1 MATTLKRID
10 AREFDK
16 LAEKTGLG
24 EAAREMARLVL
35 VEGKTMPEAAELC
48 GTYKQRVSLAVG
60 SIRRVHQGA
69 ATRSGWVS
77 LNVEVPERLSGQLTE
92 LLTALKATK
101 SRDAKALALS
111 QVEHAIQRANQTLAD
126 SQE

>member
-16 LAEKTGLG
+16 LAEKTGLRA
-24 EAAREMARLVL
+24 AAREMARLVL
-35 VEGKTMPEAAELC
+35 VDGKTLTEAAELC

-69 ATRSGWVS
+69 ATRSGWMRME
-77 LNVEVPERLSGQLTE
+77 VEVPERLSKHLAEFLET
-92 LLTALKATK
+92 LKAST
-101 SRDAKALALS
+101 SRDAKALALA
-111 QVEHAIQRANQTLAD
+111 QIEHALTKARTTL
-126 SQE
+126 ERGRE

>member
-24 EAAREMARLVL
+24 AAAREMARLVL

-77 LNVEVPERLSGQLTE
+77 LGMEMPERLSAQLTE
-92 LLTALKATK
+92 LLAALKGSK
-101 SRDAKALALS
+101 SRTAKALALS
-111 QVEHAIQRANQTLAD
+111 QVEHALQKARQTLAD
-126 SQE
+126 GQE

>member
-24 EAAREMARLVL
+24 AAAREMARLVL

-77 LNVEVPERLSGQLTE
+77 LNMEVPERLSVQLTE
-92 LLTALKATK
+92 LLAALKVSK
-101 SRDAKALALS
+101 SRTAKALALS
-111 QVEHAIQRANQTLAD
+111 QVEHALQKARQTLAD
-126 SQE
+126 GQE